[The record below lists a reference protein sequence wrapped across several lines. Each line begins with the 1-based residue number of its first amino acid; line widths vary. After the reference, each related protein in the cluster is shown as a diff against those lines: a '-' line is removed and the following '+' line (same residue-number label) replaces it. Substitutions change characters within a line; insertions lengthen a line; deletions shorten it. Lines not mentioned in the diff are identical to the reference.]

1 MNSRKT
7 LIIFASTALIPAIT
21 FASALLGANI
31 SDGVLLASLL
41 PLVGGAIYAI
51 VKLLRCFNGTVLTV
65 MHIGVWLF
73 LFSGLIFE
81 FKIPLY
87 LAVIV
92 TLAALYVGLV
102 QMIALIGFGFIACLI
117 IFAATRKLWSANL
130 LIFSFCCL
138 VFQICSIIIALPG
151 AAAH

>member
-1 MNSRKT
+1 MDYRKI
-7 LIIFASTALIPAIT
+7 LIIFTSTALIPALVMG
-21 FASALLGANI
+21 SALLGARI
-31 SDGVLLASLL
+31 SDEVLLASIL
-41 PLVGGAIYAI
+41 PLVGGTIFAI
-51 VKLLRCFNGTVLTV
+51 VKLLRLNGTVLTV
-65 MHIGVWLF
+65 MHIGVWLY

-87 LAVIV
+87 SAVIV

-102 QMIALIGFGFIACLI
+102 PMIALVGFGFIACLI

-130 LIFSFCCL
+130 LILSFCFL
-138 VFQICSIIIALPG
+138 VFQIWSIIVALPG